1 MIKKSPK
8 PRKHNR
14 RKTQGKIIPNGVSLE
29 KHENNIVVVFT
40 ELGYDVELIPTARQR
55 QVKTADAIID
65 GLEWEFKTPR
75 GKTTRSIQHIIK
87 KAVSQSPNVILDARL
102 MDLPDDVILRKVQY
116 EANHTRSLRR
126 LKLILGEEVIDI
138 K

>member
-1 MIKKSPK
+1 M
-8 PRKHNR
+8 
-14 RKTQGKIIPNGVSLE
+14 
-29 KHENNIVVVFT
+29 VFT

-55 QVKTADAIID
+55 QAKTADAIID

-75 GKTTRSIQHIIK
+75 GRSTRSIQHIIK

-102 MDLPDDVILRKVQY
+102 MELPDDVILRKVQY

-126 LKLILGEEVIDI
+126 LKLILGKEVIDI
-138 K
+138 KWF

>member
-1 MIKKSPK
+1 MTVKKQLK
-8 PRKHNR
+8 P
-14 RKTQGKIIPNGVSLE
+14 QGKIIPNGVSLE
-29 KHENNIVVVFT
+29 KHENDIVIVFT
-40 ELGYDVELIPTARQR
+40 NLGYDVELIPTARQR
-55 QVKTADAIID
+55 KTKTADAIID